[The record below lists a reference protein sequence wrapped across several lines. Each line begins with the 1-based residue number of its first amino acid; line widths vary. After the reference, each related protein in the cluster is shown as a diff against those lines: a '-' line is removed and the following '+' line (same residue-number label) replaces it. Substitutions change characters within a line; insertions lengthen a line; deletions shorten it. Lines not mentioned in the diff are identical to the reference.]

1 MTPKRKS
8 TLARNLFRFGA
19 SLFTDHSPSTV
30 RFCGDDTF
38 KEFSENFSKR
48 GIHSERQVVLSKFAN
63 TELPS
68 VIHSRGWESLCDVSV
83 TCPLVLIQEF
93 YSNLHGIDRSIPL
106 FFTRVR
112 GTRIR
117 ITPQLVADVLHV
129 PRIKF
134 LDYPSY
140 ERLRTV
146 SRDELMSSFCEHP
159 IAWVEPLFIP
169 C

>member
-1 MTPKRKS
+1 MLLYLLIILLLLFDFVMMIPLRHFQRTSLNEAFIRNAKS
-8 TLARNLFRFGA
+8 FCRTLPTL
-19 SLFTDHSPSTV
+19 
-30 RFCGDDTF
+30 TF
-38 KEFSENFSKR
+38 
-48 GIHSERQVVLSKFAN
+48 L
-63 TELPS
+63 S

-117 ITPQLVADVLHV
+117 VTPQLVADVLHV

-134 LDYPSY
+134 LDYPSC

-146 SRDELMSSFCEHP
+146 SRDELMSSFCELP
-159 IAWVEPLFIP
+159 IAWVERLFIP